1 MALQIKLIQIL
12 FCLHRTGWIK
22 TRPVQK
28 LLVRVKFTGNSY
40 SYRTCV
46 NVNGHRWN
54 TRKLVFTGTRIQ
66 VPGLVLVWMW
76 THPKVLSV
84 KCSTFNV
91 TGLYCGCVVFFGS
104 IAMFW
109 VLLLVCPVLFV
120 LLCEIWNNG
129 ILDELTSLLQCF
141 DTVYRSVDHTNN
153 RVWTDPIQWIE
164 WSTLFMMKI
173 HVVDNK
179 IRR

>member
-1 MALQIKLIQIL
+1 MALHIKLIQIL

-91 TGLYCGCVVFFGS
+91 TGLYCGCVVFFWQHSDVLS
-104 IAMFW
+104 IIISVSSAVCSFVW
-109 VLLLVCPVLFV
+109 NLKHWHSWWTYQPPSVLWHSLQVCWPHKQSCLN
-120 LLCEIWNNG
+120 WPY
-129 ILDELTSLLQCF
+129 SM
-141 DTVYRSVDHTNN
+141 N
-153 RVWTDPIQWIE
+153 RVIY
-164 WSTLFMMKI
+164 SI
-173 HVVDNK
+173 HDENPCSW
-179 IRR
+179 